1 MKLKICGLK
10 FKENVQSIMDEVT
23 PDYAGFIFYKKSPRH
38 ISDEAMQQLIDQGVI
53 ADTVNKVGVFVN
65 EDIAVIEE
73 KAERF
78 QLDFLQLH
86 GDEPAKVCETLRN
99 KGYRVI
105 KAFSLEKKFDF
116 DQLLDYMPHVNFFL
130 FDTKGENFG
139 GNGYSFDWDI
149 LKSYD
154 QKVPFFLSGGIGLHN
169 IEEVKDYL
177 DLNIHALDVN
187 SKFESSPGQKNVE
200 ALQEVKTII
209 KDFEKR

>member
-1 MKLKICGLK
+1 MKLKICGLRD
-10 FKENVQSIMDEVT
+10 KENIQAIMDVAT
-23 PDYAGFIFYKKSPRH
+23 PDYAGFIFYEKSPRY
-38 ISDEAMQQLIDQGVI
+38 IADEAMQQVI
-53 ADTVNKVGVFVN
+53 HQNVIPDSVNKVGVFVN
-65 EDIAVIEE
+65 EDMAVMEE

-86 GDEPAKVCETLRN
+86 GNEPAKLCETLRN

-116 DQLLDYMPHVNFFL
+116 DLLLDYMPHVNFFL

-169 IEEVKDYL
+169 IEEVKDCL
-177 DLNIHALDVN
+177 DMNIHALDVN
-187 SKFESSPGQKNVE
+187 SKFEVSPGQKDVP
-200 ALQEVKTII
+200 ALQELKTII
-209 KDFEKR
+209 KGF

>member
-1 MKLKICGLK
+1 MKLKICGLRD
-10 FKENVQSIMDEVT
+10 KENIQAIMDVAT
-23 PDYAGFIFYKKSPRH
+23 PDYAGFIFYEKSPRY
-38 ISDEAMQQLIDQGVI
+38 IADEAMQQVI
-53 ADTVNKVGVFVN
+53 HQNVIPDSVNKVGVFVN
-65 EDIAVIEE
+65 EDLAVMEE

-86 GDEPAKVCETLRN
+86 GNEPAKLCETLRN

-116 DQLLDYMPHVNFFL
+116 DLLLDYMPHVNFFL
-130 FDTKGENFG
+130 FDTKGESFG

-177 DLNIHALDVN
+177 DMNIHALDVN
-187 SKFESSPGQKNVE
+187 SKFEVSPGQKNVP
-200 ALQEVKTII
+200 ALQELKTII
-209 KDFEKR
+209 KGF

>member
-1 MKLKICGLK
+1 
-10 FKENVQSIMDEVT
+10 MDRAT
-23 PDYAGFIFYKKSPRH
+23 PDYAGFIFYEKSSRH
-38 ISDEAMQQLIDQGVI
+38 ITDEAMQQLIDHKVI
-53 ADTVNKVGVFVN
+53 PDTVKKVGVFVN
-65 EDIAVIEE
+65 EDLAVMEE
-73 KAERF
+73 KAEKF

-86 GDEPAKVCETLRN
+86 GDEPAKLCETLRN
-99 KGYRVI
+99 KGYRII

-116 DQLLDYMPHVNFFL
+116 DLLLDYMPHVNFFL

-177 DLNIHALDVN
+177 HMNVHALDVN
-187 SKFESSPGQKNVE
+187 SKFESSPGLKNVPD
-200 ALQEVKTII
+200 LQKLKAII
-209 KDFEKR
+209 KGF

>member
-1 MKLKICGLK
+1 MKLKICGLRD
-10 FKENVQSIMDEVT
+10 KENIQAIMDVAT
-23 PDYAGFIFYKKSPRH
+23 PDYAGFIFYEKSPRY
-38 ISDEAMQQLIDQGVI
+38 IADEAMQQVI
-53 ADTVNKVGVFVN
+53 HQNVIPDSVNKVGVFVN
-65 EDIAVIEE
+65 EDLAVMEE

-86 GDEPAKVCETLRN
+86 GNEPAKLCETLRN

-116 DQLLDYMPHVNFFL
+116 DLLLDYMPHVNFFL

-177 DLNIHALDVN
+177 DMNIHALDVN
-187 SKFESSPGQKNVE
+187 SKFEVSPGQKDVP
-200 ALQEVKTII
+200 ALQELKTII
-209 KDFEKR
+209 KGF

>member
-1 MKLKICGLK
+1 MKLKICGLRD
-10 FKENVQSIMDEVT
+10 KENIQAIMDEAT
-23 PDYAGFIFYKKSPRH
+23 PDYAGFIFYKKSPRY
-38 ISDEAMQQLIDQGVI
+38 ITDEAMQQLIDI
-53 ADTVNKVGVFVN
+53 IPDSVNKVGVFVN
-65 EDIAVIEE
+65 EDLAVMEE

-86 GDEPAKVCETLRN
+86 GNEPAKLCETLRN

-116 DQLLDYMPHVNFFL
+116 DLLLDYMPHVNFFL

-177 DLNIHALDVN
+177 DMNIHALDVN
-187 SKFESSPGQKNVE
+187 SKFEVSPGQKDVP
-200 ALQEVKTII
+200 ALQELKTII
-209 KDFEKR
+209 KGF